1 MSSSRIELRAFKDAF
16 LALRTTSDLCQLVE
30 EDAFDLNQ
38 LALDPKYENFV
49 VPKRNGDPRYIE
61 DPEPR
66 LKTVQRKLNTFLQGV
81 YHFNRTNTAF
91 GFITACSDDPPNM
104 GRGIVNNARQH
115 IGQPWMLNMDILDFF
130 HNVKT
135 EKVAWIFLTQPFSFD
150 AELADLLTRL
160 CTYKGRLPMGSP
172 ASPILSNFAAR
183 LLDTEFE
190 TLARSRQWIF
200 SRYADDMTISSKVE
214 ITKDDI
220 ELLRGYYRA
229 HGFEPNEKKTKL
241 MGPNDEHIVTGI
253 RILEDC
259 LDLSSEFYGE
269 LGTEIRHLK
278 DINSVKG
285 RLGVSLMDWVD
296 DYSDRIRGM
305 ITFAEHVLGEGHPK
319 VLKARQNLAKALER
333 PKDFGTLSWLDWP
346 YN

>member
-1 MSSSRIELRAFKDAF
+1 MQPSRIELRALKDAF

-30 EDAFDLNQ
+30 EDVFDLNQ
-38 LALDPKYENFV
+38 LALDPKYEDFI

-61 DPEPR
+61 DPEPK
-66 LKTVQRKLNTFLQGV
+66 LKSVQRKLNTLLQGV
-81 YHFNRTNTAF
+81 YHFNRSTAAY
-91 GFITACSDDPPNM
+91 GFITACADDPPHM
-104 GRGIVNNARQH
+104 SRGIVNNARQH
-115 IGQPWMLNMDILDFF
+115 LGQPWMLNMDILDFF
-130 HNVKT
+130 HHIKT
-135 EKVAWIFLTQPFSFD
+135 EKVCSVLLSQPFSFD
-150 AELADLLTRL
+150 EELADLLTRL

-183 LLDTEFE
+183 PLDAELE
-190 TLARSRQWIF
+190 TLAQSRQWVF
-200 SRYADDMTISSKVE
+200 SRYADDMTISSRDE
-214 ITKDDI
+214 ITEADI

-229 HGFEPNEKKTKL
+229 HSFEANERKTKL
-241 MGPNDEHIVTGI
+241 MGPDDEHIVTGI
-253 RILEDC
+253 RILEDR
-259 LDLSSEFYGE
+259 LDLSSEFYGD

-296 DYSDRIRGM
+296 EYADRIRGM
-305 ITFAEHVLGEGHPK
+305 IAFADHVLGEHHPK
-319 VLKARQNLAKALER
+319 VQKARQNLAKALEQ